1 MAPFWRGCCGYLEV
15 AVSGPGALAAIQAAA
30 DQGLCAWGVRR
41 VAGGFRA
48 FLPASQFSGWRPI
61 ARRCR
66 AQVRILAR
74 RGLPFMIRPPVRKV
88 AWSGLAVLI
97 LALYALGSFIW
108 RVEIT
113 GLAGTA
119 APAVQRVLREA
130 GLYPGALRHRVD
142 VPGVEAH
149 LLDALPSLSWAGIE
163 LRGAVARVRV
173 IEKEGAGEALDAMA
187 PADLVAAKAGRIQ
200 MLIVLAGQPRV
211 AEGDQVQPGQVLI
224 SGDPPPLEF
233 GGRAEPP
240 PGWPPAAVRAR
251 GHVRAHVSYEVRAVV
266 PWVRTYDRRT
276 GRTWHRS
283 VLRLGTRE
291 LALTGGA
298 GPPFDR
304 WEAESATLAW
314 PGPGGGQLAELAS
327 VTYYEVERITLDL
340 GPGGARLEAEAM
352 ARSEFGHRLVPGA
365 LVISQVFL
373 AEEAPG
379 ASAVRLVVEVIEDIA
394 RVRRRGAP

>member
-1 MAPFWRGCCGYLEV
+1 V
-15 AVSGPGALAAIQAAA
+15 
-30 DQGLCAWGVRR
+30 
-41 VAGGFRA
+41 
-48 FLPASQFSGWRPI
+48 
-61 ARRCR
+61 R
-66 AQVRILAR
+66 AQ
-74 RGLPFMIRPPVRKV
+74 
-88 AWSGLAVLI
+88 
-97 LALYALGSFIW
+97 
-108 RVEIT
+108 
-113 GLAGTA
+113 
-119 APAVQRVLREA
+119 
-130 GLYPGALRHRVD
+130 
-142 VPGVEAH
+142 
-149 LLDALPSLSWAGIE
+149 
-163 LRGAVARVRV
+163 
-173 IEKEGAGEALDAMA
+173 
-187 PADLVAAKAGRIQ
+187 
-200 MLIVLAGQPRV
+200 
-211 AEGDQVQPGQVLI
+211 
-224 SGDPPPLEF
+224 
-233 GGRAEPP
+233 
-240 PGWPPAAVRAR
+240 
-251 GHVRAHVSYEVRAVV
+251 VSYEVRAVV